1 MARVISDEDRLALVG
16 LARGALEAS
25 VLGKALSS
33 VASPASATGIL
44 AERRGCFVTL
54 TNQGRLRGCIGTFSP
69 QKPLGELVV
78 DMARQASCDS
88 RFVMDPITPAEL
100 EQIHVEVSVL
110 SPLERTE
117 HPEELELGRDGI
129 YIVAGG
135 RAGCFLPEVAT
146 EAGWSVEE
154 FLDACCTHKAGLP
167 AGAWRESTTAVYL
180 FTSEKFGE

>member
-1 MARVISDEDRLALVG
+1 MISDEDRLALVG

-33 VASPASATGIL
+33 VASLASLAGIL

-54 TNQGRLRGCIGTFSP
+54 TNQGQLRGCIGSFLP
-69 QKPLGELVV
+69 QKPLGELIV
-78 DMARQASCDS
+78 DLAGDAASDS
-88 RFVMDPITPAEL
+88 RFIFNPITPAEL
-100 EQIHVEVSVL
+100 KQIRVEVSVL
-110 SPLERTE
+110 SSLRRTE

-129 YIVAGG
+129 YIVAGRG
-135 RAGCFLPEVAT
+135 SGCFLPEVAA

-167 AGAWRESTTAVYL
+167 AGAWRESATAVYL